1 MKRELKQ
8 TAKLGVQLPRSMSGL
23 GLGLVSGSEEAE
35 QEGLHS
41 MQPVYPLK
49 PVQQVGFELE
59 EPGPVQDLER
69 ALPLA

>member
-8 TAKLGVQLPRSMSGL
+8 TAKLGVQLPRSMS